1 MKKLLL
7 ICLMGYLCLPI
18 STLKAQSK
26 VAESPPGTDLVYQP
40 GSPGQEG
47 ESPSAPRGALIYGE
61 IINPDS
67 LGPLTLTFTS
77 NYLSRSSAYSQVT
90 IAPELKEGNF
100 FDGVLD
106 PRVRKFLVEVPD
118 FHRPQYMTLKIGEHT
133 ILDKYLL
140 FPSDSLKIGIN
151 LLEQQLNFAGPAS
164 GGFELQYQMKRMKAQ
179 EQFDRSRKIVLA
191 DPIALLDQEDYRE
204 QWEAQKSIFGARL
217 EFEQFDQE
225 GVESL
230 LGQIENAK
238 QELSGYDFLLAQ
250 NENILSSE
258 KLDLY
263 KLEVLGQYYQPLL
276 SRLYRFYFSE
286 LHRIYAGEELD
297 ETHQKI
303 KSLLESLPVN
313 DFSELSRLV
322 ASNWLDMELDRIT
335 LLALIDKQSFFE
347 VMNEQHAGELAD
359 RLSAGFLTQNLSSY
373 PEPGSMLNQYLAQME
388 AGPWKDK
395 VWAMKVAVVPG
406 DPILDLE
413 LESLQNDTLSISK
426 LTGKPSLL
434 YFYFS
439 TCPHSAHYFKD
450 MLFPLYQK
458 RAKSMGVDLI
468 AISVDRDPDLWHSQ
482 LSEYSDPSIPNY
494 RMLKDSKEVFK
505 DYYEISGYPRTF
517 LIDGKG
523 VILSFGL
530 SRSNYAAFETDFLKE
545 VGRINS
551 NSSLSIAKLKK
562 TP

>member
-7 ICLMGYLCLPI
+7 LCLLGYLCVPT
-18 STLKAQSK
+18 STSTAQ

-40 GSPGQEG
+40 GFPGQEG
-47 ESPSAPRGALIYGE
+47 ESPSARLGALIYGE
-61 IINPDS
+61 LINPDS

-77 NYLSRSSAYSQVT
+77 NYLSRSSTYSQVT
-90 IAPELKEGNF
+90 RVPEIKEGTF

-106 PRVRKFLVEVPD
+106 PRVRRFLAYVPD
-118 FHRPQYMTLKIGEHT
+118 FDRPQYMTLKIGEHT
-133 ILDKYLL
+133 VLDKYLL
-140 FPSDSLKIGIN
+140 FPSDSIKLEVN

-164 GGFELQYQMKRMKAQ
+164 DGFELQYQVKRLRAQ

-225 GVESL
+225 GLISL
-230 LGQIENAK
+230 LEQIENAD

-250 NENILSSE
+250 NENILSTE
-258 KLDLY
+258 KIELY

-276 SRLYRFYFSE
+276 SRLYRFYFPE
-286 LHRIYAGEELD
+286 LHRIYVGEELHD
-297 ETHQKI
+297 AHQKI
-303 KSLLESLPVN
+303 KSLLESIPVN
-313 DFSELSRLV
+313 DFSQLSRLV
-322 ASNWLDMELDRIT
+322 ASSWLDMELDRIT
-335 LLALIDKQSFFE
+335 LLALIENQSFFE
-347 VMNEQHAGELAD
+347 VMNEHHAGELAD

-406 DPILDLE
+406 DPILDLD
-413 LESLQNDTLSISK
+413 LESLQNDTLSISE
-426 LTGKPSLL
+426 LTGKPSLI

-450 MLFPLYQK
+450 MLYPLYQK
-458 RAKSMGVDLI
+458 KAKSMGVDLI
-468 AISVDRDPDLWHSQ
+468 AISVDRDPDLWHNQ

-505 DYYEISGYPRTF
+505 DYYEVSGYPRTF
-517 LIDGKG
+517 LIDGDG

-530 SRSNYAAFETDFLKE
+530 SRNNYAAFESDFLKE
-545 VGRINS
+545 VRRINS
-551 NSSLSIAKLKK
+551 NSSLSTAKLKK